1 MGRPAA
7 APKPARNTDP
17 GDTGLSAAKAATSY
31 DVARLA
37 GVSQSAVSRCLT
49 PGASVSVATRA
60 KIMRAIDSL
69 DYRPNAIA
77 RSLITQRSN
86 MVAIVVANIGF
97 HPEFTAYLSRGFS
110 ARGLHVLLF
119 TLDHEADADRVM
131 DQIWQYRVD
140 GVIAAVRLPPQ
151 HVEMFA
157 QRRTP
162 LIFLNRVYEDMPVN
176 SVCCDQA
183 EGERMLVDR
192 LIAAGHRRFGII
204 KGPVDSV
211 VSSQRVAEVVAR
223 LRSSGISDVALV
235 DGDFAYESG
244 KRALH
249 KLVELAGVPDV
260 VVCANDMMAIGC
272 MDAAR
277 YDLKL
282 RVPDDLSVV
291 GFDGMAQAYWASYD
305 LVTIRQPTAAMVE
318 AAVDMLMAR
327 VENPELGTEKR
338 MFSGEFVA
346 GTSARLSAV
355 VPPIRGAKRRI

>member
-1 MGRPAA
+1 M
-7 APKPARNTDP
+7 K
-17 GDTGLSAAKAATSY
+17 
-31 DVARLA
+31 
-37 GVSQSAVSRCLT
+37 
-49 PGASVSVATRA
+49 
-60 KIMRAIDSL
+60 AIDSL
-69 DYRPNAIA
+69 GYRPNAIA

-97 HPEFTAYLSRGFS
+97 HPEYTAYLSRSFS

-151 HVEMFA
+151 HIEMFA
-157 QRRTP
+157 ERRTP
-162 LIFLNRVYEDMPVN
+162 LIFLNRVYADMPVN

-211 VSSQRVAEVVAR
+211 VSSQRVDEAVAR
-223 LRSSGISDVALV
+223 LRANGIADVTLV
-235 DGDFAYESG
+235 AGDFDYESG
-244 KRALH
+244 KRAFH
-249 KLVELAGVPDV
+249 TLVGLMGVPDA

-282 RVPDDLSVV
+282 RVPDDVSVV
-291 GFDGMAQAYWASYD
+291 GFDGMAQAYWASFD
-305 LVTIRQPTAAMVE
+305 LVTVRQPTEAMVE

-327 VENPELGTEKR
+327 VENPDLGTEKR
-338 MFSGEFVA
+338 MFSGELVT
-346 GTSARLSAV
+346 GTSARLTMV
-355 VPPIRGAKRRI
+355 VPPTRATRRT